1 MLLLII
7 QAACSGSFYGGVH
20 LSIPHFNI
28 LAVTKT
34 VMDCEK
40 LGAVKFF
47 LSEVFLTQ
55 QATDSI
61 NDNPEGLSMKIKSLP
76 RSDVLNA
83 RQTEQYAG
91 RTDETTLTK
100 HYTTFL
106 IPDGYYAYPI
116 HVWAGSN
123 LTVQINMSYDDG
135 FPPRVLTMFVIL
147 GDDNYN
153 AFTINPSSCPHCEY
167 EFDLIG
173 RFRETYNMTLKSNGY
188 YYIVIKVQTDHNITF
203 SAAVNFDYYTISEE
217 DLDFS
222 YPVKL
227 DQVDKEVGMSL
238 HRGNMIVCAVDSAP
252 DGGQY
257 TIHLGMKYS
266 LYSLIV
272 VTIPLSVLL
281 LCILFALI
289 LCFVRKSHCHHTRNQ
304 YVQLQE
310 EAH

>member
-1 MLLLII
+1 M
-7 QAACSGSFYGGVH
+7 
-20 LSIPHFNI
+20 
-28 LAVTKT
+28 TKT

-40 LGAVKFF
+40 LGAVKYF

-55 QATDSI
+55 QATDFI
-61 NDNPEGLSMKIKSLP
+61 NDNPEGLSMRIKSLP

-123 LTVQINMSYDDG
+123 LTVQINMSYSDG

-153 AFTINPSSCPHCEY
+153 AFTINPPSCPHCEY

-188 YYIVIKVQTDHNITF
+188 YYIVIKSTNG
-203 SAAVNFDYYTISEE
+203 S
-217 DLDFS
+217 
-222 YPVKL
+222 
-227 DQVDKEVGMSL
+227 
-238 HRGNMIVCAVDSAP
+238 
-252 DGGQY
+252 
-257 TIHLGMKYS
+257 
-266 LYSLIV
+266 
-272 VTIPLSVLL
+272 
-281 LCILFALI
+281 
-289 LCFVRKSHCHHTRNQ
+289 
-304 YVQLQE
+304 
-310 EAH
+310 